1 MCKIDTQWEFPV
13 WLRELKPGLCNNL
26 EGWGEAGGGGDIM
39 RGHMY
44 TYGWFMLM
52 CGRKQHNIVKQ
63 LSSN

>member
-44 TYGWFMLM
+44 TYG
-52 CGRKQHNIVKQ
+52 
-63 LSSN
+63 